1 METGTT
7 EVSIKGRLTTFPC
20 LQIDGR
26 EIVVTGRWLKTA
38 IIKDE
43 EWSERESV
51 KNPEVFITNLQKTF
65 AKPDIFVFSQS
76 LDETQPKYPFHLEW
90 DNAAAIPLT
99 KFSDWWEGRLPQV
112 TRKNVRRS
120 AKRGVV
126 VRLVPFDDAVVEGI
140 TRIYNETPIRQ
151 GRRFWHYGKDSA
163 TVKRDNSSYLNRSD
177 FLIAYHKDEIIGFI
191 KIVYVGKVARIMQI
205 VSMNQHF
212 DKRPANALLAYAVEH
227 CCQKGSSHL
236 VYGKYMYGN
245 KVDSPI
251 SEFKRRNGFEQV
263 NIPTYYLPLT
273 IKGRVAVALNLHRG
287 LQHIV
292 PPTLTNL
299 FVNLRAKISGHSLG
313 SVTGDRSETVSQ
325 TSQEETA

>member
-1 METGTT
+1 MEMATA

-20 LQIDGR
+20 VRIDGR
-26 EIVVTGRWLKTA
+26 EIVITGSWLKIA

-43 EWSERESV
+43 EWSEKESV
-51 KNPEVFITNLQKTF
+51 RNPELFLTTLRQTP
-65 AKPDIFVFSQS
+65 AKPDVFVFSQS
-76 LDETQPKYPFHLEW
+76 LDETQPRYNFHLEW

-99 KFSDWWEGRLPQV
+99 TFSEWWEGRLPQV

-126 VRLVPFDDAVVEGI
+126 VRLAPFDDTVVEGI

-151 GRRFWHYGKDSA
+151 GRRFWHYGKDCA
-163 TVKRDNSSYLNRSD
+163 TVKRENSSYLDRSD
-177 FLIAYHKDEIIGFI
+177 FIIAYHKDEIIGFI
-191 KIVYVGKVARIMQI
+191 KIVHVGKIARIMQI
-205 VSMNQHF
+205 VSMNGHF
-212 DKRPANALLAYAVEH
+212 DKRPANALLAFAVEH

-273 IKGRVAVALNLHRG
+273 AKGRMAVALNLHRG

-299 FVNLRAKISGHSLG
+299 FVKLRAKVSGHSLG
-313 SVTGDRSETVSQ
+313 SLAEEKSEAVSQ
-325 TSQEETA
+325 TSQEKAA